1 MSEEM
6 KEETQNSSG
15 AVPSYRLREESEKRR
30 KAEEQLSK
38 ILEEVKGLKTALSEA
53 HAKLDTT
60 SSVHEQDIA
69 LISAGI
75 IDSEVREFVRE
86 RFNKA
91 KDPGDFATWMANQQK
106 NPSALLAPFL
116 KMEES
121 KAEAKPEPKAEPK
134 VEEKPAP
141 AVALKG
147 NPNAGTDQPVHNNG
161 VQWSANDIKAAVAR
175 NQGVGLGASK
185 DAILKALAAEG
196 LIKGP
201 SV

>member
-1 MSEEM
+1 M
-6 KEETQNSSG
+6 
-15 AVPSYRLREESEKRR
+15 
-30 KAEEQLSK
+30 
-38 ILEEVKGLKTALSEA
+38 KGLKTALSEA

-116 KMEES
+116 KAEEA

-175 NQGVGLGASK
+175 NRGVGLGASK
-185 DAILKALAAEG
+185 EAILKALAAEG

>member
-1 MSEEM
+1 MSEET
-6 KEETQNSSG
+6 KEETQNSAG
-15 AVPSYRLREESEKRR
+15 TVPSYRLREESEKRR

-53 HAKLDTT
+53 HSKLDTT

-75 IDSEVREFVRE
+75 IDAEVREFVRE
-86 RFNKA
+86 RFSKA
-91 KDPGDFATWMANQQK
+91 KDPGDFSSWMENQKK
-106 NPSALLAPFL
+106 NPSPLLAPFL
-116 KMEES
+116 KASEP
-121 KAEAKPEPKAEPK
+121 KAEAKEEPKAEK
-134 VEEKPAP
+134 TEEKPGP

-147 NPNAGTDQPVHNNG
+147 NPNAGTDQPVRNNG
-161 VQWSANDIKAAVAR
+161 TTWSADDIKAAMHR
-175 NQGVGLGASK
+175 NNGVGLGASK
-185 DAILKALAAEG
+185 EAILKALAAEG

>member
-1 MSEEM
+1 M
-6 KEETQNSSG
+6 
-15 AVPSYRLREESEKRR
+15 
-30 KAEEQLSK
+30 
-38 ILEEVKGLKTALSEA
+38 KGLKTALSEA
-53 HAKLDTT
+53 HSKLDTT

-86 RFNKA
+86 RFSKA
-91 KDPGDFATWMANQQK
+91 KDPGDFASWMENQQK

-116 KMEES
+116 KKEEPKAEV
-121 KAEAKPEPKAEPK
+121 KAEAKPEPKAE
-134 VEEKPAP
+134 EKPSP

-147 NPNAGTDQPVHNNG
+147 NPNAGTDQPVRNNG
-161 VQWSANDIKAAVAR
+161 TSWSADDIKAAMAR
-175 NQGVGLGASK
+175 NNGVGLGASK

>member
-1 MSEEM
+1 M
-6 KEETQNSSG
+6 
-15 AVPSYRLREESEKRR
+15 
-30 KAEEQLSK
+30 
-38 ILEEVKGLKTALSEA
+38 KGLKTALSEA
-53 HAKLDTT
+53 HSKLDTT

-86 RFNKA
+86 RFSKA
-91 KDPGDFATWMANQQK
+91 KDPGDFSSWMENQQK
-106 NPSALLAPFL
+106 SPSPLLAPFL
-116 KMEES
+116 KKEEP
-121 KAEAKPEPKAEPK
+121 KAEAKPEPKEEPK
-134 VEEKPAP
+134 VEEKPSP

-147 NPNAGTDQPVHNNG
+147 NPNAGTDQPVRNNG
-161 VQWSANDIKAAVAR
+161 TSWSADDIKAAMAR
-175 NQGVGLGASK
+175 NHGVGLGASK